1 MKRALLS
8 AGALLALTLGC
19 WQLRR
24 WFAKQPRYV
33 LERRIGELEIRRYWA
48 RVVAHTEVDARFV
61 GALHDGFAR
70 LGAYM
75 LGDNETG
82 THLGMTEPVT
92 ASPASEGEGRGGYVI
107 AIEMP
112 EGREP
117 PRPADMR
124 VRLDTMPVRRVA
136 VLRFRGA
143 IDASRVARMQRRL
156 LDAAAGAGLAIEG
169 ETSFAAYDPPS
180 TVPLLR
186 RNEVW
191 VELA

>member
-1 MKRALLS
+1 
-8 AGALLALTLGC
+8 
-19 WQLRR
+19 
-24 WFAKQPRYV
+24 V
-33 LERRIGELEIRRYWA
+33 
-48 RVVAHTEVDARFV
+48 
-61 GALHDGFAR
+61 
-70 LGAYM
+70 
-75 LGDNETG
+75 LGDNETA

-92 ASPASEGEGRGGYVI
+92 ASPASEGEDHGGYVI

-117 PRPADMR
+117 PRPVDVR

-143 IDASRVARMQRRL
+143 IDAARVARMQRRL
-156 LDAAAGAGLAIEG
+156 LGATARAGLPTEG
-169 ETSFAAYDPPS
+169 PTSFAAYDAPS

-191 VELA
+191 VELV